1 MKKRMIDCLYTCLG
15 LVLQMQ
21 KCSSSLVAWKRK
33 SILFLSGLARVAQPH
48 TTDNRFVWLSNQK
61 IGPFTHLNN
70 NVVYLSCLIQP
81 TKYLPLVPS
90 ALGRSE
96 NGWQVQAWL
105 SSTGN
110 QSRPSSIS
118 ALGYGTYVQ

>member
-1 MKKRMIDCLYTCLG
+1 MQKRMINCLYTCLG
-15 LVLQMQ
+15 LVLHMQ
-21 KCSSSLVAWKRK
+21 KCSSSLVTWKRK
-33 SILFLSGLARVAQPH
+33 SFLFLLDLACVAQPH
-48 TTDNRFVWLSNQK
+48 TTDNRFVRLSNRK
-61 IGPFTHLNN
+61 TGPFTHSNN

-81 TKYLPLVPS
+81 TKHLPLVPY

-96 NGWQVQAWL
+96 TGWQVQAWL